1 MQQLRLSTDIAACH
15 DTPIRPGDNHTQP
28 AQETLCRG
36 KIPMIVDARRYAIQP
51 GQMPAFLKNVEEV
64 GQPLQRKHGFEPA
77 GYYTV
82 ETGEINSVVHYWKW
96 ENAQVR
102 QDCRASLYNDP
113 EWTDYRNGSSDKL
126 VSQYNRLLQ
135 ATDVVEPFAFM
146 GNGSPKGFV
155 DERTYT
161 IAYTQVPNYVE
172 VTKALAK
179 PIIDDAGWQLIGYFS
194 SITGKINQVV
204 HLWYWD
210 SHADREERQA
220 KAVADPRW
228 ALYQAGNGHR
238 VIDQQNRYL
247 VPTSFSTV
255 K

>member
-1 MQQLRLSTDIAACH
+1 
-15 DTPIRPGDNHTQP
+15 
-28 AQETLCRG
+28 
-36 KIPMIVDARRYAIQP
+36 MIVDARRYAIKP
-51 GQMPAFLKNVEEV
+51 GQMPAFLKNVAEV
-64 GQPLQRKHGFEPA
+64 GQPLQKKHGFEPV

-96 ENAQVR
+96 ENAQMR
-102 QDCRASLYNDP
+102 QDCRAALYADP
-113 EWTDYRNGSSDKL
+113 EWTEYRQGSSDKL
-126 VSQYNRLLQ
+126 VSQTNRLLQ

-161 IAYTQVPNYVE
+161 IAYTQVPNYVAI
-172 VTKALAK
+172 TKALAK
-179 PIIDDAGWQLIGYFS
+179 PLVQEMGWQLIGYFF

-210 SHADREERQA
+210 DHAQREACQA
-220 KAVADPRW
+220 RAVSDPRW

-238 VIDQQNRYL
+238 VVDQQNRYL

>member
-1 MQQLRLSTDIAACH
+1 
-15 DTPIRPGDNHTQP
+15 
-28 AQETLCRG
+28 
-36 KIPMIVDARRYAIQP
+36 MIVDARTYAIQP

-82 ETGEINSVVHYWKW
+82 ETGAINSVVHYWKW

-102 QDCRASLYNDP
+102 QDCREALYNDP
-113 EWTDYRNGSSDKL
+113 EWTDYRKGSSDKL
-126 VSQYNRLLQ
+126 VSQNNRLLA
-135 ATDVVEPFAFM
+135 ATDVVEPFAFT
-146 GNGSPKGFV
+146 GNGSPQGFV

-172 VTKALAK
+172 ITKALAK
-179 PIIDDAGWQLIGYFS
+179 PVIDDAGWQLIGYFS

-210 SHADREERQA
+210 SQGHREAGQA
-220 KAVADPRW
+220 KAVSDPRW
-228 ALYQAGNGHR
+228 PLYQAANGHR

-247 VPTSFSTV
+247 VPTSFSAV

>member
-1 MQQLRLSTDIAACH
+1 
-15 DTPIRPGDNHTQP
+15 
-28 AQETLCRG
+28 
-36 KIPMIVDARRYAIQP
+36 MIVDARTYTVNP
-51 GQMPAFLKNVEEV
+51 GKTPAYLEHVEKNAV
-64 GQPLQRKHGFEPA
+64 PLQAKYGFRQR

-82 ETGEINSVVHYWKW
+82 ETGAINSVVHYWKW

-102 QDCRASLYNDP
+102 QDCRASLYADP
-113 EWTDYRNGSSDKL
+113 EWTEYRQGSTDKL
-126 VSQYNRLLQ
+126 VSQSNRLLQ

-161 IAYTQVPNYVE
+161 VAYTEVPNYVE

-179 PIIDDAGWQLIGYFS
+179 PVFDDAGWQLIGYFS

-210 SHADREERQA
+210 DHAQREERQA

-228 ALYQAGNGHR
+228 KIYQAANGHR
-238 VIDQQNRYL
+238 LIDQHNRYL